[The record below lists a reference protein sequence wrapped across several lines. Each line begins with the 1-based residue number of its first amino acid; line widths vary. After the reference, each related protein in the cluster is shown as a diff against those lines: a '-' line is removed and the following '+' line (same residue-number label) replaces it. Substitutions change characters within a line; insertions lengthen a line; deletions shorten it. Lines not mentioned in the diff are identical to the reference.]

1 MSSKTYKIEQVYDI
15 ASAFIEDKHTTF
27 ERAPD
32 YGIGVTVYK
41 LNKRITAT
49 LSYEMELCKTSSNSG
64 FISLYRISMGKKV
77 NLRKVFNAH
86 ALPRMLDFLRK
97 RKFST
102 LIQMA
107 QERDEGKLGLKSRTD
122 DIFLM
127 LDKFRER

>member
-1 MSSKTYKIEQVYDI
+1 MNSKTYKIEQVYDI
-15 ASAFIEDKHTTF
+15 ASAFIEDKQTAF

-41 LNKRITAT
+41 LNKRITST
-49 LSYEMELCKTSSNSG
+49 RFYEMELCKTSLNSG

-77 NLRKVFNAH
+77 NLQKVFNVH
-86 ALPRMLDFLRK
+86 AMPRMFDFLRK

-102 LIQMA
+102 LMQMA
-107 QERDEGKLGLKSRTD
+107 QERDEGKLELKSRTD

>member
-15 ASAFIEDKHTTF
+15 ASAFIEDKSTTF

-49 LSYEMELCKTSSNSG
+49 LYYEMELCKTSSNSG
-64 FISLYRISMGKKV
+64 FISLYRISMGK
-77 NLRKVFNAH
+77 NINMRTVFNAH

-102 LIQMA
+102 LRGKTCPSMA
-107 QERDEGKLGLKSRTD
+107 PQSQAYPLVQLHWHNQTSYH
-122 DIFLM
+122 
-127 LDKFRER
+127 